1 MSWFQETIDDD
12 MHDRSSVKMVKIDDD
27 DEANE
32 YGLTERPA
40 LVFFEH
46 QVPNIFEGDLTDHE
60 QGDQLCLKNCKLG
73 IFWQFLRIYL
83 VFKQL
88 WQFLLKM
95 GEYCKNNLAIWSHCW
110 KWTSWSGINN
120 VKEIGLVDNEWSFL
134 SKYKTIMNWE

>member
-1 MSWFQETIDDD
+1 

-60 QGDQLCLKNCKLG
+60 QGVQLCLKNRKLG

-88 WQFLLKM
+88 WQFALLA
-95 GEYCKNNLAIWSHCW
+95 NVLTVH
-110 KWTSWSGINN
+110 KWQNIPRIGSW
-120 VKEIGLVDNEWSFL
+120 
-134 SKYKTIMNWE
+134 TIHQFYF